1 MYNLPVMDALW
12 LLLTCLLLGVATA
25 RLARPPE
32 SLADSLNWW
41 VINISLPALILVL
54 VPQIEMQASLWF
66 LVASQW
72 LVFLGGW
79 VLFASLGRLRG
90 WSRGRIGALVLVC
103 GLGNTSF
110 MGYPLIHALR
120 GDEGLA
126 LAVIADQVGCFIALA
141 VGGAIVAATYSGAT
155 LHPAEIGKRLILF
168 PPFIALLLALLVG
181 AAGGW
186 PAAPESVLRAIGSTL
201 TPLALF
207 SVGLRL
213 RPWFPRDQLEPL
225 SVGLAWKLLLAP
237 LAVLALGYFGGVS
250 GLTLKIGVL
259 EAAMAPMISAT
270 ILATR
275 HGLAPRLANAVL
287 GLGLLL
293 SLPSVLLWNAALG

>member
-1 MYNLPVMDALW
+1 MDALW
-12 LLLTCLLLGVATA
+12 LLLTCLLLGVVIA
-25 RLARPPE
+25 RLTNPPPA
-32 SLADSLNWW
+32 LADSLNWW
-41 VINISLPALILVL
+41 VINIALPALILVL
-54 VPQIEMQASLWF
+54 VPQIQLDSSLWF
-66 LVASQW
+66 LVVSQW

-79 VLFASLGRLRG
+79 LLFATIGGIRG

-110 MGYPLIHALR
+110 MGYPLVHALR

-126 LAVIADQVGCFIALA
+126 LAVIADQVGCFVALA
-141 VGGAIVAATYSGAT
+141 VGGAIVAATYSGTAFS
-155 LHPAEIGKRLILF
+155 PSAIGKKLLMF
-168 PPFIALLLALLVG
+168 PPFIALL
-181 AAGGW
+181 AAVVVSAIGSW
-186 PAAPESVLRAIGSTL
+186 PPAAESVLRMIGNTL

-213 RPWFPRDQLEPL
+213 RPWFPKDQLEPL
-225 SVGLAWKLLLAP
+225 SVGLSWKLLLAP
-237 LAVLALGYFGGVS
+237 LAVLLMGKLGSVS
-250 GLTLKIGVL
+250 GLTLTIGVL

-275 HGLAPRLANAVL
+275 HGLAPRLANAIL
-287 GLGLLL
+287 GLGILL